1 MFRKQWSW
9 LWEKTKRE
17 SSDPYSDLIDD
28 FGLIV
33 SSFQSQYGIRLSREL
48 PAGMKWDEF
57 RDLLVGIG
65 PDTALG
71 RIVSIRAEE
80 DEDILKNFTQEQH
93 RIRNEWKRKRA
104 RILEKMTDRT
114 AMEADLA
121 GIKAAFM
128 RMAGMGGE

>member
-1 MFRKQWSW
+1 M
-9 LWEKTKRE
+9 
-17 SSDPYSDLIDD
+17 IDD

-57 RDLLVGIG
+57 RDLLIGIG

-71 RIVSIRAEE
+71 RIVSVRAEE
-80 DEDILKNFTQEQH
+80 DEDILKNFTKEQH
-93 RIRNEWKRKRA
+93 RIRNEWRQKRA
-104 RILEKMTDRT
+104 KVLEKT
-114 AMEADLA
+114 ANRSEMEADLA

>member
-17 SSDPYSDLIDD
+17 SSDPYYDLIDD

-48 PAGMKWDEF
+48 PTGMKWDEF

-121 GIKAAFM
+121 GIKASFM

>member
-1 MFRKQWSW
+1 MTLADVRDVIESW
-9 LWEKTKRE
+9 NMAEHVYYGKMPGKMEKAIGVYNSKH
-17 SSDPYSDLIDD
+17 
-28 FGLIV
+28 
-33 SSFQSQYGIRLSREL
+33 QY
-48 PAGMKWDEF
+48 AGHA
-57 RDLLVGIG
+57 
-65 PDTALG
+65 ALG
-71 RIVSIRAEE
+71 GAQYEKYGLKHITISIRAEE